1 MSANAPSTNEFPSVL
16 TLRCFRFMQAAQLPD
31 DLEMILE
38 EDQLSV
44 RIAHCVF
51 HGVCFECVIYSC
63 R

>member
-1 MSANAPSTNEFPSVL
+1 
-16 TLRCFRFMQAAQLPD
+16 MQAAQLPD

-44 RIAHCVF
+44 RIERYVF
-51 HGVCFECVIYSC
+51 HGVCFEHVIYSC